1 LSFIFININLINQN
15 KYIILTKKYAIS
27 AHICNKKQY
36 LSINKLFIKE
46 IKYIFVSIITKL
58 NYSMIDLSAK
68 EAQSL
73 EIIKR
78 LNKKVDGVHYSIYL
92 EDLQRNTNFNSHNVA
107 GIIGSLEK
115 KNLLYKKK
123 CSDCDVQMTDYGM
136 SIIDR
141 I

>member
-1 LSFIFININLINQN
+1 
-15 KYIILTKKYAIS
+15 
-27 AHICNKKQY
+27 
-36 LSINKLFIKE
+36 LFIKE
-46 IKYIFVSIITKL
+46 IKYIFVSIITEL
-58 NYSMIDLSAK
+58 NCKMIDLSAK
-68 EAQSL
+68 EAQTL

-78 LNKKVDGVHYSIYL
+78 LNKRLDGVHYSIYL

-115 KNLLYKKK
+115 KNLIYKKK
-123 CSDCDVQMTDYGM
+123 CPDCDVQMTDYGM